1 MSPIST
7 PVGFAR
13 SAVVSPG
20 AASCTAPCSARVA
33 IVLAGRGATTRTVAL
48 STALGLPVA
57 ALPINAE
64 RNLVECWVK
73 RMAEGGF
80 TGHVVLAIT
89 SESERAFYAGLQAPT
104 SVTLQVRV
112 DSSGHR
118 GAGGTIGD
126 AWSELVATLDPA
138 SRAGGAIAI
147 EASNVPLLDFAA
159 FLGAINGSD
168 GALIGAS
175 GDATP
180 AGMTWL
186 SPDALGLVPRIGY
199 FDLKEQ
205 LVTAVVRSG
214 KRVSACFCGRDACRI
229 SDRPSYLRAVALI
242 QQAGA
247 ATRCGDAV
255 VEPGAVVRGN
265 SLLCHGAVVERGAL
279 VVDSIV
285 LPGARVCSDA
295 VVARSIVP
303 PGSHVPCGYLV
314 VDEIFGALGS
324 ASKSGTEG
332 GAS

>member
-1 MSPIST
+1 MSPMST
-7 PVGFAR
+7 PVGFAHP
-13 SAVVSPG
+13 SVVTPG
-20 AASCTAPCSARVA
+20 AASCTAPCRARVA

-80 TGHVVLAIT
+80 VGHVVLAIT
-89 SESERAFYAGLQAPT
+89 SDAERAFYAALQAPAG
-104 SVTLQVRV
+104 VTLHVRV
-112 DSSGHR
+112 DTSGHR
-118 GAGGTIGD
+118 GAGGTVGD
-126 AWSELVATLDPA
+126 AWNELADSLDAA
-138 SRAGGAIAI
+138 SRAGGAIVV
-147 EASNVPLLDFAA
+147 EASNVPLIDFGAFFAA
-159 FLGAINGSD
+159 IDGGD

-175 GDATP
+175 SDAAP
-180 AGMTWL
+180 AGITWL

-205 LVTAVVRSG
+205 LVAATVASG
-214 KRVSACFCGRDACRI
+214 KRVGARFGDSEGCRI
-229 SDRPSYLRAVALI
+229 SDRASYLRAVSLM
-242 QQAGA
+242 QRAGA
-247 ATRCGDAV
+247 AGRCAETA
-255 VEPGAVVRGN
+255 VEPGAVVRGS
-265 SLLCHGAVVERGAL
+265 SLLCRGAVVERGAL

-285 LPGARVCSDA
+285 LPGARVCADA